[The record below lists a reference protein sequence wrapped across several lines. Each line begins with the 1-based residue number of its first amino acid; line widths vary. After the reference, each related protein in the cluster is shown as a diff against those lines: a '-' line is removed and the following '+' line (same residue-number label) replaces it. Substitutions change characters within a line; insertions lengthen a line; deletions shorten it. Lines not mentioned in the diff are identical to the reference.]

1 MKYAFSLFLF
11 IVFNSSLFAQ
21 NTTKEIEDKFF
32 EKYHKDA
39 LKAIDYAF
47 GTNKFIGAKDE
58 SIVNLKVKLKDL
70 IDQCGDYNTYEPLVE
85 VSLGQCLKSSSF
97 LVKYERQPI
106 RFTFLFYKS
115 TDKWVVQDFSFD
127 TKLTAEM
134 EDKLKQKTEET
145 IK

>member
-1 MKYAFSLFLF
+1 MKYTFSLILCF
-11 IVFNSSLFAQ
+11 ILAGNLFAQ
-21 NTTKEIEDKFF
+21 NTTKEIEDTFF
-32 EKYHKDA
+32 EKYRKDA

-47 GTNKFIGAKDE
+47 GTNKFIEVKDE

-70 IDQCGDYNTYEPLVE
+70 IDQCGNYNTYEALAE
-85 VSLGQCLKSSSF
+85 VSLGQCLKSASF

-127 TKLTAEM
+127 TKLTSEM
-134 EDKLKQKTEET
+134 EDKLKQKTEEA